1 MRNLVYMCVKEGV
14 LVSAITSACLLLLVW
29 SSSLKANEYL
39 LGKLVSYVFVHRLAS
54 TVRPHVKKCILN
66 PSSVHDVI
74 MTPPYLFNVDLVSS

>member
-1 MRNLVYMCVKEGV
+1 MCVKEGI
-14 LVSAITSACLLLLVW
+14 LVSAITSACFLLVC

-74 MTPPYLFNVDLVSS
+74 MTPPYLLNVDLVSS